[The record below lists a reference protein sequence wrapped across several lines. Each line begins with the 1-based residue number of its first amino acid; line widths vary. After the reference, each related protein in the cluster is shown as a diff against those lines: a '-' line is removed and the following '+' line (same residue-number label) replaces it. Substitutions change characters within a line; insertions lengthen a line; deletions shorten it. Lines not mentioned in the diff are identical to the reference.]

1 MKTTNNQTMP
11 SSHRPRAKRQS
22 ASHIVLYRI
31 VNGKQIRLLHRTSVE
46 DGPVLAL
53 AHFQGRLLVG
63 ISESLRLY
71 EMGKRQLLR
80 KCELRGLPTYV
91 KSIQTVSD
99 LAFIGDM
106 MQSIQITRYD
116 ASTHRLALIGR
127 DANLAGILDCTTV
140 AVGDKFGNVSI
151 LRLPRGAD
159 AGAIDLTG
167 Q

>member
-1 MKTTNNQTMP
+1 M
-11 SSHRPRAKRQS
+11 
-22 ASHIVLYRI
+22 
-31 VNGKQIRLLHRTSVE
+31 
-46 DGPVLAL
+46 
-53 AHFQGRLLVG
+53 
-63 ISESLRLY
+63 
-71 EMGKRQLLR
+71 
-80 KCELRGLPTYV
+80 

-127 DANLAGILDCTTV
+127 DANLAGFLDCTTV